1 MQRMIRLFV
10 GLGNPGTEY
19 EATRHN
25 AGFWWLDA
33 LADKLGARLVPER
46 GWQAL
51 AARVNTPAGPVW
63 LLEPM
68 TFMNRSG
75 FAVATL
81 ARFYKIAPQEIL
93 VVHDELD
100 LLPGQ
105 AKLKFGGSAA
115 GHNGLKDI
123 HAMLGTLDFWR
134 LRLGIGHPGVKS
146 EVVNYVLK
154 RPSPDHRDA
163 IQKAIEQSL
172 QASELLLAGEMD
184 KALARIHAQPPR
196 PKRSADEVAAAQAVV
211 ARQQRLAEALR
222 QQRLQR
228 EREAAPPFDGHA
240 VPQRHHGDAGIKPKR
255 EAKMQREDAPRQPRH
270 RSQAQSRHPAAAQPA
285 AADGIWRAVAPA
297 SPRARD

>member
-1 MQRMIRLFV
+1 MRRMIRLFV
-10 GLGNPGTEY
+10 GLGNPGAEY

-33 LADKLGARLVPER
+33 LGAKLGARLVPER
-46 GWQAL
+46 SYQAL
-51 AARVNTPAGPVW
+51 AARVNGPQGPVW

-81 ARFYKIAPQEIL
+81 ARFFKIEPRQIL

-123 HAMLGTLDFWR
+123 HGMLGTPDFWR

-154 RPSPDHRDA
+154 RPSAADRE
-163 IQKAIEQSL
+163 AIEQAIDKTL
-172 QASELLLAGEMD
+172 DASDLLLAGEMD
-184 KALARIHAQPPR
+184 RALARIHAQPPR
-196 PKRSADEVAAAQAVV
+196 PKPPRP
-211 ARQQRLAEALR
+211 
-222 QQRLQR
+222 
-228 EREAAPPFDGHA
+228 APPA
-240 VPQRHHGDAGIKPKR
+240 PPPTPE
-255 EAKMQREDAPRQPRH
+255 EAE
-270 RSQAQSRHPAAAQPA
+270 
-285 AADGIWRAVAPA
+285 
-297 SPRARD
+297 